1 MVIKC
6 NFVTSFLNNVGS
18 LWPTMLPPFAQGLML
33 MVLSFMCVNISSYKT
48 DVVFKSMSHF
58 IYQEKDLQSD
68 SDTVISIK
76 CFQ

>member
-33 MVLSFMCVNISSYKT
+33 MVLSFKCVNIPL
-48 DVVFKSMSHF
+48 
-58 IYQEKDLQSD
+58 KDRC
-68 SDTVISIK
+68 
-76 CFQ
+76 CFQVNVSFHLSGKGLTV